1 MNNKKV
7 FKEKVEPIKSI
18 FTNYYGDT
26 YSDKINHNFSTLLYN
41 FDDIF
46 ASSSSTFDN
55 SPNILYGLLDNYKNI
70 KAKNLFNKLYQD
82 HLELALYKIMKI
94 TGIDL
99 HDKYDIFINQFFSL
113 SKFETIIEDKS
124 KLAVFAIKNN
134 IDIDSLE
141 EIINIFF
148 TEKIVFYHDLL
159 KIPYFKQLYKNV
171 KKNYDLYLFFTEE
184 ILDRYP
190 VVSKYKT
197 TDSTSNYL
205 YFPYVSLYEENN
217 DLDTMLLHELIHLA
231 ESSSKD
237 FNIGLNNG
245 HNSFI
250 NEVRTDLLAK
260 TFKKE
265 LKGNIFETRD
275 IPYKSLY
282 LRIAFP
288 YLGFF
293 HKYQKLLA
301 DIAIKEDLDR
311 LEYYFTPKWNEFD
324 KRMDELFI
332 KTMQKVQFRDPG
344 VDSVQVDYDLS
355 IIPNLINEMEKE
367 ATTKIL
373 IK

>member
-1 MNNKKV
+1 
-7 FKEKVEPIKSI
+7 
-18 FTNYYGDT
+18 
-26 YSDKINHNFSTLLYN
+26 
-41 FDDIF
+41 
-46 ASSSSTFDN
+46 
-55 SPNILYGLLDNYKNI
+55 
-70 KAKNLFNKLYQD
+70 
-82 HLELALYKIMKI
+82 MKI

-124 KLAVFAIKNN
+124 QLAVFAIKNN

-141 EIINIFF
+141 VIINIFF

-275 IPYKSLY
+275 IPYKSIY

-301 DIAIKEDLDR
+301 DIAISEDLDR

>member
-18 FTNYYGDT
+18 LTNYYGDT

-46 ASSSSTFDN
+46 ASSSSTFNN

-141 EIINIFF
+141 VIINIFF

-301 DIAIKEDLDR
+301 DIAISEDLDR

-367 ATTKIL
+367 ATTKLL

>member
-18 FTNYYGDT
+18 LTNYYGDT
-26 YSDKINHNFSTLLYN
+26 YSDKINHNFGTLLYN

-124 KLAVFAIKNN
+124 QLAVFAIKNN

-141 EIINIFF
+141 VIINIFF

-301 DIAIKEDLDR
+301 DIAISEDLDR